1 MRSLQQYR
9 EIYREI
15 AQSLGY
21 RGDSAELL
29 IQLLAN
35 ATYIEEVETINYAL
49 ESSLSSASLMNSKIK
64 QSMDFMYSVYR
75 GNCPRVILCF
85 RPTKY
90 MELSMFDEIATSSN
104 FKVYYLGYYETA
116 GTSTESSDS
125 KDPLAYD
132 EGVVYASK
140 SFLPITDSNA
150 DPIIILGFIS
160 PTKYDTDTTW
170 TVSATNQY
178 YVENSNLSNLSND
191 VKIEIRK
198 QGESGNNRLE
208 IPTTEFA
215 THILDKKIFD
225 LTTPDFGSRLYFNG
239 SLEPSDQIVAT
250 YFAMSRLSDYS
261 ENELKKITIRGAA
274 MENFDHD
281 FLEARND
288 ASNSILSEI
297 APGLVLIDGPDRED
311 SISVH
316 YNANKNRYINTIFR
330 SNTDIGEL
338 LKMMYPE
345 DVAETV
351 CVYSDQ
357 ATKIY
362 YVPVEGKSYLSTA
375 KKRNFIDSRKAYYI
389 ANEITIDA
397 GVKKK
402 LIINVDLELYSEA
415 EKIQDKIDDIVSP
428 YRYSFDAAK
437 KIEKMI
443 ENPERSVLKKELMS
457 ALSKL
462 PNVRYVKNIDLIAP
476 DKDSSDDTI
485 PSYYE
490 ITTSHNITI
499 S

>member
-15 AQSLGY
+15 ANSLNF

-35 ATYIEEVETINYAL
+35 ATYIEEVEIINYAL

-85 RPTKY
+85 RPTRY

-132 EGVVYASK
+132 EGIVYASK
-140 SFLPITDSNA
+140 SFLPST
-150 DPIIILGFIS
+150 DPIVILGFLS

-261 ENELKKITIRGAA
+261 ENELKKITIRGAG
-274 MENFDHD
+274 MVNFDQD

-288 ASNSILSEI
+288 TEGSILEEI

-362 YVPVEGKSYLSTA
+362 YVPVEGKSYLSTE

-402 LIINVDLELYSEA
+402 LIINVDLELYSQA
-415 EKIQDKIDDIVSP
+415 ENIQDKIDDIVSP
-428 YRYSFDAAK
+428 YKYSFDAAK

-443 ENPERSVLKKELMS
+443 QDPDTSTLKKELVS

-476 DKDSSDDTI
+476 DTDSGDDTI

-490 ITTSHNITI
+490 ITTSYNITI